1 MLLTLVWAE
10 CSLLSRLH
18 TESSVRWRKKWL
30 VWYTIFNSALYA
42 TQIILYLLI
51 FAGGDSVAV
60 VRNIVNV
67 AMSGL
72 NLSSVGLVMLLYLY
86 LSVQFSVSG
95 DLVEIRNYKLF
106 IELMLI
112 QIIPFL

>member
-1 MLLTLVWAE
+1 M
-10 CSLLSRLH
+10 
-18 TESSVRWRKKWL
+18 
-30 VWYTIFNSALYA
+30 
-42 TQIILYLLI
+42 
-51 FAGGDSVAV
+51 AV

-95 DLVEIRNYKLF
+95 DLVEILEIKLF

-112 QIIPFL
+112 QKIIPFITGLPL